1 MFGANSRVLH
11 VTTDGTVHIAAGSGN
26 PALGDGGPATSASLS
41 NPTSVVALAGGAYAA
56 TNALVGSGG
65 VISGCVPAKG
75 GTLSV
80 VKSGHKCPRGTV
92 SLKFN
97 QRGQPGKHGTS
108 GATGRQG
115 SPRVG
120 PAKARST
127 SEPGCLLPGGCA
139 AGTAPSSRRASMVQA
154 RPY

>member
-1 MFGANSRVLH
+1 MEFLRRNAVAF
-11 VTTDGTVHIAAGSGN
+11 VAIF
-26 PALGDGGPATSASLS
+26 
-41 NPTSVVALAGGAYAA
+41 VALAGGAYAA

-97 QRGQPGKHGTS
+97 QRGQPGKHGTT

-115 SPRVG
+115 PPGSVLVANVSATAHTDSVTATAG
-120 PAKARST
+120 ST
-127 SEPGCLLPGGCA
+127 CP
-139 AGTAPSSRRASMVQA
+139 GTAFFTPCPDSTHGRVVPLSGRSWTQA
-154 RPY
+154 AHQFDIPYGQVVVTV